1 MGLVSVSS
9 LTLMLESI
17 SNANGGGFAPG
28 ETTSIRYGLVES
40 SISGQLMKRML
51 PSGHVNDI

>member
-17 SNANGGGFAPG
+17 SNANANANGGGFAPG

-40 SISGQLMKRML
+40 SISGQLMKRM
-51 PSGHVNDI
+51 